1 MGRSRKINMKFLVL
15 AVICI
20 AASTEAY
27 SSGYSSGSASAST
40 YASASSYAS
49 GGAAAASASAAAAPV
64 KHYIE
69 AEVKLTGMSAAEF
82 NTEANKNNFKEA
94 IADGMTGVS
103 ASDIYDVTAV
113 DARRSKAVKVSFKVK
128 VATAAAAS
136 SGASTL
142 NTYLKASGGSGFLT
156 KLKAKGGEFAN
167 VTAIAVTKAPA
178 AKTTTTVSSVS
189 KSAVVSL
196 TSVLACAFLALRQ

>member
-1 MGRSRKINMKFLVL
+1 MKFLVL

-27 SSGYSSGSASAST
+27 SSGYSSGST
-40 YASASSYAS
+40 YATASSYAS
-49 GGAAAASASAAAAPV
+49 GGAAASASAAAPANV
-64 KHYIE
+64 VHYIE
-69 AEVKLTGMSAAEF
+69 AEVKLTGMNAAEF
-82 NTEANKNNFKEA
+82 NTPTNKANFKAA
-94 IADGMTGVS
+94 IAEGMSGVS
-103 ASDIYDVTAV
+103 ASAIYAVTAT

-136 SGASTL
+136 SGAATL
-142 NTYLKASGGSGFLT
+142 NTYLKSSSGTGFLT

>member
-1 MGRSRKINMKFLVL
+1 MKFLVL

-20 AASTEAY
+20 AASTAAY
-27 SSGYSSGSASAST
+27 SSGYSSGST

-49 GGAAAASASAAAAPV
+49 GGAAASASAAAPANV
-64 KHYIE
+64 VHYIE
-69 AEVKLTGMSAAEF
+69 AEVKLTGMNAAEF
-82 NTEANKNNFKEA
+82 NTPTNKANFKAA
-94 IADGMTGVS
+94 IAEGMSGVS
-103 ASDIYDVTAV
+103 ASDIYAVTAT

-136 SGASTL
+136 SGAATL
-142 NTYLKASGGSGFLT
+142 NTYLKSSSGTGFLT

>member
-1 MGRSRKINMKFLVL
+1 MKFLVL

-27 SSGYSSGSASAST
+27 SSGYSSGST

-49 GGAAAASASAAAAPV
+49 GGAAASASAAAPANV
-64 KHYIE
+64 VHYIE
-69 AEVKLTGMSAAEF
+69 AEVKLTGMNAAEF
-82 NTEANKNNFKEA
+82 NTPTNKANFKAA
-94 IADGMTGVS
+94 IAEGMSGVS
-103 ASDIYDVTAV
+103 ASDIYAVTAT
-113 DARRSKAVKVSFKVK
+113 DARRSKAVKVSFKIK

-136 SGASTL
+136 SGAATL
-142 NTYLKASGGSGFLT
+142 NTYLKSSSGTGFLT

>member
-1 MGRSRKINMKFLVL
+1 MGDRGINMKFLVL

-27 SSGYSSGSASAST
+27 SSGYSSGST

-49 GGAAAASASAAAAPV
+49 GGAAASAAAAPANV
-64 KHYIE
+64 VHYIE
-69 AEVKLTGMSAAEF
+69 AEVKLTGMNAAEF
-82 NTEANKNNFKEA
+82 NTEANKNNFKAA
-94 IADGMTGVS
+94 IAEGMSGVS
-103 ASDIYDVTAV
+103 ASDIYAVTAT

-136 SGASTL
+136 SGAATL
-142 NTYLKASGGSGFLT
+142 NTYLKSSSGTGFLT

>member
-1 MGRSRKINMKFLVL
+1 MKFLVL

-27 SSGYSSGSASAST
+27 SSGYSSGST

-49 GGAAAASASAAAAPV
+49 GGAAASASAAAPANV
-64 KHYIE
+64 VHYIE
-69 AEVKLTGMSAAEF
+69 AEVKLTGMNAAEF
-82 NTEANKNNFKEA
+82 NTPTNKANFKAA
-94 IADGMTGVS
+94 IAEGMSGVS
-103 ASDIYDVTAV
+103 ASDIYAVTAT

-136 SGASTL
+136 SGAATL
-142 NTYLKASGGSGFLT
+142 NTYLKSSSGTGFLT
-156 KLKAKGGEFAN
+156 KPKGGEFAN

>member
-1 MGRSRKINMKFLVL
+1 MKFLVL

-27 SSGYSSGSASAST
+27 SSGYSSGST

-49 GGAAAASASAAAAPV
+49 GGAAASASAAAPANV
-64 KHYIE
+64 VHYIE
-69 AEVKLTGMSAAEF
+69 AEVKLTGMNAAEF
-82 NTEANKNNFKEA
+82 NTPTNKANFKAA
-94 IADGMTGVS
+94 IADGMSGVS
-103 ASDIYDVTAV
+103 ASDIYAVTAT

-136 SGASTL
+136 SGAATL
-142 NTYLKASGGSGFLT
+142 NTYLKSSSGTGFLT

>member
-1 MGRSRKINMKFLVL
+1 MKFLVL

-27 SSGYSSGSASAST
+27 SSGFASGS
-40 YASASSYAS
+40 ASASSYAS
-49 GGAAAASASAAAAPV
+49 GGAAASASAAAPANV

-69 AEVKLTGMSAAEF
+69 AEVKLTGMNAAEF
-82 NTEANKNNFKEA
+82 NTPTNKANFKAA
-94 IADGMTGVS
+94 IAEGMSGVS
-103 ASDIYDVTAV
+103 ASDIYDVTAT

-136 SGASTL
+136 SGAATL
-142 NTYLKASGGSGFLT
+142 NTYLKSSSSTGFLT

>member
-1 MGRSRKINMKFLVL
+1 MKFLVL

-27 SSGYSSGSASAST
+27 SSGFASGSASAST

-49 GGAAAASASAAAAPV
+49 GGAAASASAAAPANV

-82 NTEANKNNFKEA
+82 NTQENKNNFAKA
-94 IADGMTGVS
+94 LADGISDVVWT
-103 ASDIYDVTAV
+103 DIYDITAV
-113 DARRSKAVKVSFKVK
+113 NARRTKAVKVSFKIK
-128 VATAAAAS
+128 VASAAKAS
-136 SGASTL
+136 AGATTL
-142 NTYLKASGGSGFLT
+142 NTYLKKSGTGGFLST
-156 KLKAKGGEFAN
+156 LKAKSTVFNA

-196 TSVLACAFLALRQ
+196 TSV

>member
-1 MGRSRKINMKFLVL
+1 MKFLVL

-27 SSGYSSGSASAST
+27 SSGFSGSASAST

-49 GGAAAASASAAAAPV
+49 GGAAAASASAAAPANV
-64 KHYIE
+64 VHYIE

-82 NTEANKNNFKEA
+82 NTEANKNNFKAA
-94 IADGMTGVS
+94 IAEGMSGVS
-103 ASDIYDVTAV
+103 ASDIYAVTAV

-136 SGASTL
+136 AGATTL
-142 NTYLKASGGSGFLT
+142 NTYLNSTTSTGFLT
-156 KLKAKGGEFAN
+156 KLKAKGGTFAN
-167 VTAIAVTKAPA
+167 VTAITVTKAPT

>member
-1 MGRSRKINMKFLVL
+1 MKFLVL

-27 SSGYSSGSASAST
+27 SSGYSSGSAST

-49 GGAAAASASAAAAPV
+49 GGAAAASASAAAPANV

-69 AEVKLTGMSAAEF
+69 AEVKLTGMNAAEF
-82 NTEANKNNFKEA
+82 NTPTNKANFKAA
-94 IADGMTGVS
+94 IAEGMSGVS
-103 ASDIYDVTAV
+103 ASDIYDVTAT

-136 SGASTL
+136 SGAATL
-142 NTYLKASGGSGFLT
+142 NTYLKSTTGTGFLT
-156 KLKAKGGEFAN
+156 KLKAKGGTFAN
-167 VTAIAVTKAPA
+167 VTAITVTKAPT

>member
-1 MGRSRKINMKFLVL
+1 MKFLVL

-27 SSGYSSGSASAST
+27 SSGYSSGSAST

-49 GGAAAASASAAAAPV
+49 GGAAAASASAAAPANV

-69 AEVKLTGMSAAEF
+69 AEVKLTGMNAAEF
-82 NTEANKNNFKEA
+82 NTPTNKANFKAA
-94 IADGMTGVS
+94 IAEGMSGVS
-103 ASDIYDVTAV
+103 AT

-136 SGASTL
+136 SGAATL
-142 NTYLKASGGSGFLT
+142 NTYLKSSSGTGFLT

>member
-1 MGRSRKINMKFLVL
+1 MKFLVL

-27 SSGYSSGSASAST
+27 SSGYSSGST

-49 GGAAAASASAAAAPV
+49 GGAAASASAAAPANV
-64 KHYIE
+64 VHYIE
-69 AEVKLTGMSAAEF
+69 AEVKLTGMNAAEF
-82 NTEANKNNFKEA
+82 NTPTNKANFKAA
-94 IADGMTGVS
+94 IAEGMSGVS
-103 ASDIYDVTAV
+103 ASDIYAVTAT

-136 SGASTL
+136 SGAATL
-142 NTYLKASGGSGFLT
+142 NTYLKSSSGTGSLT

>member
-1 MGRSRKINMKFLVL
+1 MKFLVL

-27 SSGYSSGSASAST
+27 SSGFASGS
-40 YASASSYAS
+40 ASASSYAS
-49 GGAAAASASAAAAPV
+49 GGAAASASAAAPANV
-64 KHYIE
+64 VHYIE
-69 AEVKLTGMSAAEF
+69 AEVKLTGMNAAEF
-82 NTEANKNNFKEA
+82 NTPTNKANFKAA
-94 IADGMTGVS
+94 IAEGMSGVS
-103 ASDIYDVTAV
+103 ASDIYAVTAT

-136 SGASTL
+136 SGAATL
-142 NTYLKASGGSGFLT
+142 NTYLKSSSGTGFLT

>member
-1 MGRSRKINMKFLVL
+1 MKFLVL

-27 SSGYSSGSASAST
+27 SSGYSSGST

-49 GGAAAASASAAAAPV
+49 GGAAASASAAAPANV
-64 KHYIE
+64 VHYIE

-82 NTEANKNNFKEA
+82 NTEANKNNFKAA
-94 IADGMTGVS
+94 IAEGMSGVS
-103 ASDIYDVTAV
+103 ASDIYAVTAV

-136 SGASTL
+136 NGATTL
-142 NTYLKASGGSGFLT
+142 NTYLNSTTGTGFLT
-156 KLKAKGGEFAN
+156 KLKAKGGTFAN
-167 VTAIAVTKAPA
+167 VTAITVTKAPA

>member
-1 MGRSRKINMKFLVL
+1 MKFLVL

-27 SSGYSSGSASAST
+27 SSGYSSGST

-49 GGAAAASASAAAAPV
+49 GGAAASASAAAPANV
-64 KHYIE
+64 VHYIE
-69 AEVKLTGMSAAEF
+69 AEVKLTGMNAAEF
-82 NTEANKNNFKEA
+82 NTPTNKANFKAA
-94 IADGMTGVS
+94 IAEGMSGVS
-103 ASDIYDVTAV
+103 ASDIYAVTAT

-136 SGASTL
+136 SGAATL
-142 NTYLKASGGSGFLT
+142 NTYLKSSSGTGFLT

>member
-1 MGRSRKINMKFLVL
+1 MKFLVL

-27 SSGYSSGSASAST
+27 SSGYSSGST

-49 GGAAAASASAAAAPV
+49 GGAAASASAAAPANV

-69 AEVKLTGMSAAEF
+69 AEVKLTGMNAAEF
-82 NTEANKNNFKEA
+82 NTPTNKANFKAA
-94 IADGMTGVS
+94 IAEGMTGVS
-103 ASDIYDVTAV
+103 ASDIYDVTAT

-136 SGASTL
+136 SGATTL

-167 VTAIAVTKAPA
+167 VTAIAATKAPA

>member
-1 MGRSRKINMKFLVL
+1 MKFLVL

-27 SSGYSSGSASAST
+27 SSGYSSGST

-49 GGAAAASASAAAAPV
+49 GGAAASASAVAPANV
-64 KHYIE
+64 VHYIE

-82 NTEANKNNFKEA
+82 NTPTNKANFKAA
-94 IADGMTGVS
+94 IAEGMSGVS
-103 ASDIYDVTAV
+103 ASDIYAVTAT

-136 SGASTL
+136 SGAATL
-142 NTYLKASGGSGFLT
+142 NTYLKSSSGTGFLT

>member
-1 MGRSRKINMKFLVL
+1 MKFLVL

-27 SSGYSSGSASAST
+27 SSGFASGSASAST
-40 YASASSYAS
+40 YAS
-49 GGAAAASASAAAAPV
+49 GGAAASASAAAPANV
-64 KHYIE
+64 VHYIE

-82 NTEANKNNFKEA
+82 NTEANKNNFKAA
-94 IADGMTGVS
+94 IAEGMSGVS
-103 ASDIYDVTAV
+103 ASDIYAVTAV

-136 SGASTL
+136 AGATTL
-142 NTYLKASGGSGFLT
+142 NTYLNSTTGTGFLT
-156 KLKAKGGEFAN
+156 KLKAKGGTFAN

>member
-1 MGRSRKINMKFLVL
+1 MKFLVL

-27 SSGYSSGSASAST
+27 SSGYSSGST

-49 GGAAAASASAAAAPV
+49 GGAAASASAAAPANV

-69 AEVKLTGMSAAEF
+69 AEVKLTGMNAAEF
-82 NTEANKNNFKEA
+82 NTPTNKANFKAA
-94 IADGMTGVS
+94 IAEGMTGVS
-103 ASDIYDVTAV
+103 ASDIYDVTAT

-136 SGASTL
+136 SGATTL
-142 NTYLKASGGSGFLT
+142 NTYLKSSSGTGFLT

>member
-1 MGRSRKINMKFLVL
+1 MKFLVL

-40 YASASSYAS
+40 FASGYAS
-49 GGAAAASASAAAAPV
+49 GGAAAASASAAAPANV
-64 KHYIE
+64 KHYLE

-82 NTEANKNNFKEA
+82 NTQENKNNFAKA
-94 IADGMTGVS
+94 LADGISDVVWT
-103 ASDIYDVTAV
+103 DIYDITAV
-113 DARRSKAVKVSFKVK
+113 NARRTKAVKVSFKIK
-128 VATAAAAS
+128 VASA
-136 SGASTL
+136 GATTL
-142 NTYLKASGGSGFLT
+142 NTYLKKSGTGGFLST
-156 KLKAKGGEFAN
+156 LKAKSTVFNA

>member
-1 MGRSRKINMKFLVL
+1 MKFLVS

-27 SSGYSSGSASAST
+27 SSGFASGSASAST
-40 YASASSYAS
+40 YAS
-49 GGAAAASASAAAAPV
+49 GGAAASASAAAPANV
-64 KHYIE
+64 VHYIE

-82 NTEANKNNFKEA
+82 NTEANKNNFKAA
-94 IADGMTGVS
+94 IAEGMSGVS
-103 ASDIYDVTAV
+103 ASDIYAVTAV

-136 SGASTL
+136 AGATTL
-142 NTYLKASGGSGFLT
+142 NTYLNSTTGTGFLT
-156 KLKAKGGEFAN
+156 KLKAKGGTFAN
-167 VTAIAVTKAPA
+167 VTAITVTKAPT

>member
-1 MGRSRKINMKFLVL
+1 MKFLVL

-27 SSGYSSGSASAST
+27 SSGYSSGST

-49 GGAAAASASAAAAPV
+49 GGAAASASAAAPANV
-64 KHYIE
+64 VHYIE

-82 NTEANKNNFKEA
+82 NTPTNKANFKAA
-94 IADGMTGVS
+94 IAEGMSGVS
-103 ASDIYDVTAV
+103 ASDIYAVTAT

-136 SGASTL
+136 SGAATL
-142 NTYLKASGGSGFLT
+142 NTYLKSSSGTGFLT

>member
-1 MGRSRKINMKFLVL
+1 MKFLVL

-27 SSGYSSGSASAST
+27 SSGYSSGST

-49 GGAAAASASAAAAPV
+49 GGAAASASAAAPANV
-64 KHYIE
+64 VHYIE
-69 AEVKLTGMSAAEF
+69 AEVKLTGMNAAEF
-82 NTEANKNNFKEA
+82 NTPTNKANFKAA
-94 IADGMTGVS
+94 IAEGMSGVS
-103 ASDIYDVTAV
+103 ASDIYAVTAT

-136 SGASTL
+136 SGAATL
-142 NTYLKASGGSGFLT
+142 NTYLKSTTGTGFLT
-156 KLKAKGGEFAN
+156 KLQAKGGTFAN
-167 VTAIAVTKAPA
+167 VTAITVTKAPA

-196 TSVLACAFLALRQ
+196 TSVLA

>member
-1 MGRSRKINMKFLVL
+1 MGINMKFLVL

-27 SSGYSSGSASAST
+27 SSGSASAST

-49 GGAAAASASAAAAPV
+49 GGAASASAAAPANV
-64 KHYIE
+64 VHYIE

-82 NTEANKNNFKEA
+82 NTEANKNNFKAA
-94 IADGMTGVS
+94 IAEGMSGVS
-103 ASDIYDVTAV
+103 ASDIYAVTAV

-136 SGASTL
+136 AGATTL
-142 NTYLKASGGSGFLT
+142 NTYLNSTTGTGFLT
-156 KLKAKGGEFAN
+156 KLKAKGGTFAN
-167 VTAIAVTKAPA
+167 VTAITVTKAPA

>member
-1 MGRSRKINMKFLVL
+1 MKFLVL

-40 YASASSYAS
+40 FASGYAS
-49 GGAAAASASAAAAPV
+49 GGAAAASASAAAPANV

-82 NTEANKNNFKEA
+82 NTQENKNNFAKA
-94 IADGMTGVS
+94 LADGISDVVWT
-103 ASDIYDVTAV
+103 DIYDI
-113 DARRSKAVKVSFKVK
+113 
-128 VATAAAAS
+128 TAANAS
-136 SGASTL
+136 AGATTL
-142 NTYLKASGGSGFLT
+142 NTYLKKSGTGGFLST
-156 KLKAKGGEFAN
+156 LKAKSTVFNA

>member
-1 MGRSRKINMKFLVL
+1 MKFLVL

-27 SSGYSSGSASAST
+27 SSGYSSGST
-40 YASASSYAS
+40 YATASSYAS
-49 GGAAAASASAAAAPV
+49 GGAAASASAAAPANV
-64 KHYIE
+64 VHYIE
-69 AEVKLTGMSAAEF
+69 AEVKLTGMNAAEF
-82 NTEANKNNFKEA
+82 NTPTNKANFKAA
-94 IADGMTGVS
+94 IAEGMSGVS
-103 ASDIYDVTAV
+103 ASDIYAVTAT

-136 SGASTL
+136 SGAATL
-142 NTYLKASGGSGFLT
+142 NTYLKSSSGTGFLT

>member
-1 MGRSRKINMKFLVL
+1 MKFLML

-27 SSGYSSGSASAST
+27 SSGFASGSASAST
-40 YASASSYAS
+40 YAS
-49 GGAAAASASAAAAPV
+49 GGAAASASAAAPANV
-64 KHYIE
+64 VHYIE

-82 NTEANKNNFKEA
+82 NTEANKNNFKAA
-94 IADGMTGVS
+94 IAEGMSGVS
-103 ASDIYDVTAV
+103 ASDIYAVTAV

-136 SGASTL
+136 AGATTL
-142 NTYLKASGGSGFLT
+142 NTYLNSTTGTGFLT
-156 KLKAKGGEFAN
+156 KAKGGTFAN
-167 VTAIAVTKAPA
+167 VTAITVTKAPA

>member
-1 MGRSRKINMKFLVL
+1 MKFLVL

-27 SSGYSSGSASAST
+27 SSGFASGSASAST
-40 YASASSYAS
+40 YAS
-49 GGAAAASASAAAAPV
+49 GGAAASASAEAPANV
-64 KHYIE
+64 VHYIE
-69 AEVKLTGMSAAEF
+69 AEVKLTGMNAAEF
-82 NTEANKNNFKEA
+82 NTPTNKANFKAA
-94 IADGMTGVS
+94 IAEGMSGVS
-103 ASDIYDVTAV
+103 ASDIYAVTAT

-136 SGASTL
+136 SGAATL
-142 NTYLKASGGSGFLT
+142 NTYLKSSSGTGFLT

>member
-1 MGRSRKINMKFLVL
+1 MKFLVL

-27 SSGYSSGSASAST
+27 SSGFASGSASAST
-40 YASASSYAS
+40 YAS
-49 GGAAAASASAAAAPV
+49 GGAAASASAAAPANV
-64 KHYIE
+64 VHYIE
-69 AEVKLTGMSAAEF
+69 AEVKLTGMNAAEF
-82 NTEANKNNFKEA
+82 NTPTNKANFKAA
-94 IADGMTGVS
+94 IAEGMSGVS
-103 ASDIYDVTAV
+103 ASDIYAVTAT

-136 SGASTL
+136 SGAATL
-142 NTYLKASGGSGFLT
+142 NTYLKSSSGTGFLT

>member
-1 MGRSRKINMKFLVL
+1 MKFLVL

-27 SSGYSSGSASAST
+27 SSGYSSGST
-40 YASASSYAS
+40 YATASSYAS
-49 GGAAAASASAAAAPV
+49 GGAAASASAAAPANV

-69 AEVKLTGMSAAEF
+69 AEVKLTGMNAAEF
-82 NTEANKNNFKEA
+82 NTPTNKANFKAA
-94 IADGMTGVS
+94 IAEGMTGVS
-103 ASDIYDVTAV
+103 ASDIYDVTAT

-136 SGASTL
+136 SGATTL